1 MADQETTQSEVI
13 QETEAPT
20 ADAPPADTPPA
31 AAPPAAAPPAA
42 APPAAAPAVAPPI
55 PPQMTYEGDPRYA
68 PPPAPRPPQ
77 VRVPF
82 LAALC
87 SFFPGLGNVYNGL
100 YSRGITFF
108 VICFG
113 LIGIAGSTDVEARV
127 VPIFGAIF
135 VWLFNIFDAYRQAT
149 LINYGY
155 VAGQLPAKPR
165 VASWGSGGLMLGVA
179 VFGIGFYFFLHNR
192 FDVDLSIIFDN
203 VDILVMAFGAFLIG
217 RWVVEKKKAAEKLG
231 DASDDLEI

>member
-1 MADQETTQSEVI
+1 MADQETTPSEEI
-13 QETEAPT
+13 QETEAPS
-20 ADAPPADTPPA
+20 APEPSAAPPPA
-31 AAPPAAAPPAA
+31 AAPVAATPP
-42 APPAAAPAVAPPI
+42 V
-55 PPQMTYEGDPRYA
+55 PPQMAYEVDPRYA
-68 PPPAPRPPQ
+68 PPPAPQPSPPQ
-77 VRVPF
+77 ARVPF

-179 VFGIGFYFFLHNR
+179 VFGIGLYFFLHNR